1 MAAEIGGYV
10 GLLLGASLVNLGHI
24 NSALLDMCF
33 GKSKENKTA
42 LNENNT
48 LYKEQTVETIE
59 PIQAQSKISNSEG
72 FHQDPKRN
80 NYI

>member
-33 GKSKENKTA
+33 GKSKENEPA
-42 LNENNT
+42 LRENNT
-48 LYKEQTVETIE
+48 LFEELTIKTIE
-59 PIQAQSKISNSEG
+59 PRQVQSKISNCEG